1 MSPRWATVADHGLY
15 FYPNERHRRPHVHV
29 MHGMQGAVLDVTTG
43 MVLSGNLP
51 PRVIRA
57 VRALLEEYREEAIFA
72 FNETIE
78 HRFPGALEAKKEA
91 GDE

>member
-1 MSPRWATVADHGLY
+1 
-15 FYPNERHRRPHVHV
+15 
-29 MHGMQGAVLDVTTG
+29 MHGTQGAVLDVTTG
-43 MVLSGNLP
+43 MVLSGRLP

-57 VRALLEEYREEAIFA
+57 VRALLEEYREKAIFA